1 MAGYVLCMQLSA
13 AVYIPAP
20 AGTPEAAAAEQL
32 MQQCVT
38 AVARGQD
45 TPNDMTSSTST
56 SNLITHSAGEVR
68 SEELICPSSCRL
80 SCAGLTVSLLYA
92 NHHAREGHALL
103 RQYMA
108 DQDLGDRDPTPPT
121 PQPAYDQLYPINAL
135 RNLALEI
142 ADSPLVLPL
151 DADFVPSRGAA
162 AQVGNSCQACV
173 ASITYCLLYGMRK
186 GLQSHGWS
194 YADLMLCA
202 GGSAHGNAVTGR
214 GGQQRQQRRRQQQ

>member
-1 MAGYVLCMQLSA
+1 MQLSV

-38 AVARGQD
+38 AVARAQD
-45 TPNDMTSSTST
+45 TPTDLTSSTST
-56 SNLITHSAGEVR
+56 SNLITHSAGEVQ
-68 SEELICPSSCRL
+68 SEELISPSSCRP
-80 SCAGLTVSLLYA
+80 SCAGLTVSQLYA

-108 DQDLGDRDPTPPT
+108 DQGLGDPTPPT
-121 PQPAYDQLYPINAL
+121 PQPAYGQLYPINAL
-135 RNLALEI
+135 RNLALEV

-186 GLQSHGWS
+186 GSQNHGWS
-194 YADLMLCA
+194 NADLMLCA

-214 GGQQRQQRRRQQQ
+214 GEQQQQ